1 MGPARVDWGEQWGEY
16 MKKQKATRTPK
27 RTHRVTYGQG
37 SFQWVEAKQTWRGR
51 IDAGYTPDG
60 KRRRIEVTDRDE
72 DKAWAKFI
80 AKKKDLEEG
89 TLTSNEID
97 RTTVKQWA
105 AEWLNIRE
113 GEVRAKTFSTDK
125 SIVNKWITPGA
136 LGRKQLRDLRP
147 ADVRALAAAIE
158 KAGRSATTARYAQ
171 RIFVQLLSAA
181 KHEGYKVPDNVLTTK
196 KSAVAVS
203 DRDAIP
209 LEGCVNLLRIA
220 AGMKDGGRWAA
231 ALLQGMRQGECLG
244 LRWDSVDFEQNTIE
258 VAWQLQA
265 LPYADRDRGT
275 FVKPTDL
282 DSVHLMGA
290 YHLVPPKS
298 RKGFRVIPMTP
309 WMREI
314 LTDWK
319 KIAPASPHGLV
330 WPRANGEPRNPKD
343 DADAWKALQATAEVW
358 KAPGRH
364 YVLHEAR
371 NSTASLLLELGV
383 DPEVIKEILGHSD
396 IVTTRGYQRVST
408 QLKLAA
414 LESLSV
420 KIKTAIEA

>member
-1 MGPARVDWGEQWGEY
+1 
-16 MKKQKATRTPK
+16 MKKQKVTRTPK

-37 SFQWVEAKQTWRGR
+37 SFQWIEAKQTWRGR

-72 DKAWAKFI
+72 DTAWAKFI
-80 AKKKDLEEG
+80 NKKKDLEAG
-89 TLTSNEID
+89 TLTSSQVE
-97 RTTVKQWA
+97 RTTVKEWA
-105 AEWLNIRE
+105 EEWLQIRE
-113 GEVRAKTFSTDK
+113 SQVRAKTFSTDK
-125 SIVNKWITPGA
+125 SIVTKWIIAA

-147 ADVRALAAAIE
+147 ANVRALAVKIE

-171 RIFVQLLSAA
+171 RILIQLLSDA
-181 KHEGYKVPDNVLTTK
+181 KHEGYRVPDNVMSTK

-209 LEGCVNLLRIA
+209 FDGCVSLLRIA
-220 AGMKDGGRWAA
+220 ASQPAGGRWAA

-244 LRWDSVDFEQNTIE
+244 LRWEHVDFEQNTIE

-265 LPYADRDRGT
+265 LPYADRAAGT
-275 FVKPTDL
+275 FVKPADL
-282 DSVHLMGA
+282 PAVQLMGA

-314 LTDWK
+314 LLDWK
-319 KIAPASPHGLV
+319 KIAPKSAHGLV
-330 WPRANGEPRNPKD
+330 WPRPNGEPQNPKD
-343 DADAWKALQATAEVW
+343 DADAWKTLQAAANVW
-358 KAPGRH
+358 KAPGRQ

-383 DPEVIKEILGHSD
+383 DPETIKEILGHAD

-408 QLKLAA
+408 QLKLEA

-420 KIKTAIEA
+420 KIKAAIEA